1 MMNEYEIAMD
11 IIEGVG
17 IDQVNIWG
25 NKFGIVAPTCSQ
37 WVKASQLSTKYGLP
51 FYQSYAFTH
60 SDEYYFTY
68 FDMGRYALPI
78 QVDAYGQSLR
88 IQPEEQDKFA
98 NERVKTF
105 IADNRSF
112 EFRQHIACI
121 KTMADIFGY
130 DPSDY
135 VPFTLES
142 IKAERV

>member
-25 NKFGIVAPTCSQ
+25 NKFGIVAPVLSQ
-37 WVKASQLSTKYGLP
+37 WVNASSLSSRYGLP
-51 FYQSYAFTH
+51 FYQTYAFFAN
-60 SDEYYFTY
+60 DEYYFTY

-78 QVDAYGQSLR
+78 QVDAYGQSMR
-88 IQPEEQDKFA
+88 IQPEEQDKFIT
-98 NERVKTF
+98 ERVKTF

-121 KTMADIFGY
+121 KTMAEIFGY
-130 DPSDY
+130 DPSEY